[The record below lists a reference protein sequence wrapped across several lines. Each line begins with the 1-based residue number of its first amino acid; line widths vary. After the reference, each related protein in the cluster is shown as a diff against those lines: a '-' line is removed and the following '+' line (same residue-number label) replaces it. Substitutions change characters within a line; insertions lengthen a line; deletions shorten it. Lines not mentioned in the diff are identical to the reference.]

1 MIEPYIDEL
10 TQLPVISYETV
21 IDNNYNLT
29 QEEVKYFVNF
39 ISAEEVKDL
48 AEKIISLWLIVQHL
62 ANNID
67 NYEYYAD
74 EISDLKLTIDII
86 LDDYKNNEDFWQYL
100 DIDLEEAIMRVYK
113 ISLNTL
119 LEEVDNIKRQT
130 R

>member
-21 IDNNYNLT
+21 IDNNYILT

-39 ISAEEVKDL
+39 ILADEVKDL
-48 AEKIISLWLIVQHL
+48 AEKIISLWLIIQHL

-74 EISDLKLTIDII
+74 EISDLMYTIEAS
-86 LDDYKNNEDFWQYL
+86 LDDKKNNEDFWQYL
-100 DIDLEEAIMRVYK
+100 NIDLEEAIMRVHK
-113 ISLNTL
+113 ISLNAL
-119 LEEVDNIKRQT
+119 LEEVNNIRGE
-130 R
+130 